1 MGILSEEL
9 VGLVHIY
16 LTHLWMG
23 EQRVGWK
30 KEERK
35 EVEMRPPDGEQS
47 HMLMVLRLDKVRWDK
62 MMMNCL

>member
-1 MGILSEEL
+1 MGYLSEEL
-9 VGLVHIY
+9 VGVVHIY

-35 EVEMRPPDGEQS
+35 RVEIRPPDGEQS
-47 HMLMVLRLDKVRWDK
+47 HTMMVLR
-62 MMMNCL
+62 